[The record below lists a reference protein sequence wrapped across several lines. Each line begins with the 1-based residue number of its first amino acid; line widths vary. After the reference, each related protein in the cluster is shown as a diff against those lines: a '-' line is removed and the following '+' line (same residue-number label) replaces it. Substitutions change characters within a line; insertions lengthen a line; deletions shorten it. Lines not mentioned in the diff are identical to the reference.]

1 MAEHGYGCEFGDC
14 TAQPVHLLTDTRN
27 GATVS
32 LCDEHYPPG
41 IIPLL
46 AAALGVE
53 PMEFYAH
60 IEKYLTAQA
69 KKAERDLAKAQAAQ
83 AVKSSEAP
91 AVSPDD
97 AQHDDADDRRSDDD
111 KAMGNDERE
120 VFYP

>member
-1 MAEHGYGCEFGDC
+1 MAALGYGCEFGDC
-14 TAQPVHLLTDTRN
+14 PAQPVHLLTDTRN

-32 LCDEHYPPG
+32 LCDEHYAPG

-46 AAALGVE
+46 AAALGVD

-69 KKAERDLAKAQAAQ
+69 KKAERELAKAQAAQ
-83 AVKSSEAP
+83 AVKSSDAP

-97 AQHDDADDRRSDDD
+97 ASDDD
-111 KAMGNDERE
+111 TETQRLPGGLLAGPDTHAE
-120 VFYP
+120 VP